1 MPTRHDRL
9 AIALAC
15 FALVLSLFSATGIAG
30 QSAPVATPEP
40 EILIPEADSGSYIFT
55 ADGPQGAFSGG
66 MELIGP
72 FDDGVYV
79 VTWTQAPERGRGPGY
94 QLSNAF
100 GAGFGGSTCGAGMYA
115 LQGDIEAD
123 PLGIALEGIQFTAD
137 NRIIAQIA
145 SSPQAIDGGVI
156 LDLTSDSTAQPTG
169 SLQLIDSGDRVR
181 VTLTEGDSIQQGVGF
196 VFENTLLVAFG
207 AAPTC
212 GVLGL
217 SSADSGATY
226 AGQWTTLGATALYA
240 EAGAIFSVT
249 GSYAV
254 RGINP
259 DRDSE
264 YSGALMIGSDG
275 QVHTFTWTLGTETV
289 TGAGIRRGSLLSTSY
304 GGPTCGSGIFV
315 QTNFLR
321 LESYFALPG
330 SPINGY
336 ILTDLSATPVER
348 GGDLSGVYPIDEYRS
363 VDDSVVTGTLTIS
376 ALGVDDGAR
385 LYTLEF
391 RLSDGQIVY
400 GTGIQYGTELIYGFD
415 TSGATSS
422 SCGVTGFVAAPDR
435 LDGQWITHGA
445 ALIGQEFATRGN

>member
-1 MPTRHDRL
+1 MPTRHYRL

-15 FALVLSLFSATGIAG
+15 FTLALSLFSVTSVAG
-30 QSAPVATPEP
+30 QAAPVQTPEP
-40 EILIPEADSGSYIFT
+40 EILIPEADTGSYSFT

-72 FDDGVYV
+72 FDDGVHV

-94 QLSNAF
+94 ELPNAF

-123 PLGIALEGIQFTAD
+123 PLSIALEGIQFAAD
-137 NRIIAQIA
+137 NRTIAQNA

-156 LDLTSDSTAQPTG
+156 LELTSDGAAQPTG

-181 VTLTEGDSIQQGVGF
+181 VTLTEGDTIQQGVGF
-196 VFENTLLVAFG
+196 VFENTLFVAFG

-212 GVLGL
+212 GILGL
-217 SSADSGATY
+217 SSDDGGVTY
-226 AGQWTTLGATALYA
+226 AGQWTTLGAVALYA
-240 EAGAIFSVT
+240 ETGVVFSVT
-249 GSYAV
+249 GSYDV

-259 DRDSE
+259 DRGSE
-264 YSGALMIGSDG
+264 YSGALTIGSDG
-275 QVHTFTWTLGTETV
+275 QVHTFTWTLGTGTV
-289 TGAGIRRGSLLSTSY
+289 TGAGIRRASLLSASY

-330 SPINGY
+330 SSINGY
-336 ILTDLSATPVER
+336 VLTDLPATPVAR
-348 GGDLSGVYPIDEYRS
+348 GGDLSGVYPIDEYRA
-363 VDDSVVTGTLTIS
+363 VDETVVTGTLTIS

-385 LYTLEF
+385 LYALAF
-391 RLSDGQIVY
+391 QLSDGKIVY
-400 GTGIQYGTELIYGFD
+400 GTGIQYGTELVYGFD
-415 TSGATSS
+415 TSGATAS
-422 SCGVTGFVAAPDR
+422 SCGVTGFVVAPDR